1 MESRISQRLIFLMIL
16 GIIIFFITLIEARL
30 HGIEWIDESQKTT
43 VTNQRSGLI
52 IDGKGVD
59 ASSNSTGCS
68 NHGPV
73 ARPRDI

>member
-1 MESRISQRLIFLMIL
+1 MIL